1 MFRLDRYIIAETLG
15 PMGLGFLVYTFLLL
29 LRFLFRSA
37 EMIIMRGV
45 PVALVG
51 KLLLLSLPNIIVVTI
66 PMALLLGILIAVG
79 RLSTDSEL
87 VALRSCG
94 ISLFSLFRPIVL
106 LSALMTGLNLYL
118 ILVVLPEGNS
128 ALQELRIEIVTQRPS
143 EQIEARVP
151 YPGWLGKTLYVFA
164 TPPGER
170 GWQGILFADSI
181 PGNENDVV
189 VAERGEAQTD
199 TADGR
204 VVLSLENAYQ
214 HRVDFSDP
222 DDYNIISHTTFVR
235 EVALGDR
242 PRATRS
248 VRRGMREL
256 RFRELLQV
264 TADPTRSATE
274 RNLARIEIHKKFSIP
289 AACLVFG
296 LLGLSLGFTSA
307 RGGRFSGFALSLVII
322 LIYYVLLNAGEKVA
336 GKGVV
341 SPWLAV
347 WFANLLLLGVGLYLL
362 AQRNRDKSLMP
373 THLTRWIQERLRGRF
388 LSYQRNRQARK
399 IARRRN
405 ATARW
410 GWPALRELLPDVWPR
425 FPSAMD
431 RYILRT
437 FLRVLVLAS
446 LSGITVYLV
455 ADLTGYVDDILNNQV
470 PVFVLLNYYLFKSAA
485 ILYEIAPI
493 LVLMSTLIGFGLL
506 SRTNEVTA
514 CRSLG
519 MSLYRLAA
527 PVVVAALAVAML
539 FGLLQWEVL
548 PASNRR
554 VAELE
559 TIIEGRESTL
569 GFRRA
574 DRRWLAGEGGRL
586 YNYLHYDQDRR
597 ELHRLQVLEFDAGYR
612 LTRRLLVDRASY
624 LGEGWWRFTGGWT
637 RTFDGNQVTSFRKL
651 TEPERHRLAETPDF
665 FAAEYRQPDEM
676 DYHELDAYIRRLRES
691 GQQVPD
697 LEIELHRRIAYPAIS
712 LVMALVALPFSFRLG
727 RSGTLYGVGV
737 SMVLGLV
744 FMALLAL
751 FSALGK
757 TAILP
762 PMIAIWSPSLIF
774 TIFSLYLFLGVR
786 T

>member
-94 ISLFSLFRPIVL
+94 ISLFSLFRPIVV
-106 LSALMTGLNLYL
+106 LSALLTGLNLYL
-118 ILVVLPEGNS
+118 ILQVLPEGNN
-128 ALQELRIEIVTQRPS
+128 ALQQLRVEIVTQSPS
-143 EQIEARVP
+143 EHVEARVP
-151 YPGWLGKTLYVFA
+151 YSGWRGKTLYVFA

-189 VAERGEAQTD
+189 IAERGEAQTD
-199 TADGR
+199 EADGR

-256 RFRELLQV
+256 KFRELLQV
-264 TADPTRSATE
+264 TADPTRSADE

-296 LLGLSLGFTSA
+296 LLGLSLGVTSA

-322 LIYYVLLNAGEKVA
+322 LIYYILLNAGEKFA

-347 WFANLLLLGVGLYLL
+347 WFSNLLLLAVGLYLL
-362 AQRNRDKSLMP
+362 AQRNRDQSLL
-373 THLTRWIQERLRGRF
+373 LTYERLWGRF

-405 ATARW
+405 ATARR
-410 GWPALRELLPDVWPR
+410 GWWAAVRELSDVWPR
-425 FPSAMD
+425 FPNAMD

-446 LSGITVYLV
+446 FSGIIVYLV

-470 PVFVLLNYYLFKSAA
+470 PFPVLFNYYLFKSAA

-569 GFRRA
+569 GYRRA
-574 DRRWLAGEGGRL
+574 DRRWLAGEGGLL
-586 YNYLHYDQDRR
+586 YNYLHYDQDRQ

-612 LTRRLLVDRASY
+612 LTRRLLVDRARY
-624 LGEGWWRFTGGWT
+624 IDEGWWRFTGGWT
-637 RTFDGNQVTSFRKL
+637 RTFDGNKVTSFRKFA
-651 TEPERHRLAETPDF
+651 EPERHRLAEAPDF

-676 DYHELDAYIRRLRES
+676 DYHELDAYIERLRES
-691 GQQVPD
+691 GQQVPE
-697 LEIELHRRIAYPAIS
+697 LEVQLHRRIAYPAIS

-727 RSGTLYGVGV
+727 RSGTLYGVGL
-737 SMVLGLV
+737 SMVVGLV

-762 PMIAIWSPSLIF
+762 PMLAVWSPSLIF